1 MVQVG
6 LQSSRLRVLPALV
19 AARAILL
26 KMRNYR
32 HARFRREVALTNSLV
47 STVGLFFGLAVS
59 SPASAATGN
68 GSSGSFAFSGY
79 ISGTLKVPAF
89 LPSSDHTDCSITA
102 SNLRTDIPD
111 TDVFNWNEVELKVGG
126 KSKKISFIDLQ
137 LQVSKFGRTLVMAA
151 PKEGSSNSVFF
162 STGALYNWL
171 SESGSITTAKSGKS
185 GSVKGML
192 SAGAN
197 HSGTITIKGHCAGC
211 TILSN

>member
-1 MVQVG
+1 
-6 LQSSRLRVLPALV
+6 
-19 AARAILL
+19 
-26 KMRNYR
+26 MRNHRY
-32 HARFRREVALTNSLV
+32 ARFCRDIALTNSLV

-137 LQVSKFGRTLVMAA
+137 LQVSKFGRTLVIT
-151 PKEGSSNSVFF
+151 PKDGSADSVFF
-162 STGALYNWL
+162 STGAPYNWL

-185 GSVKGML
+185 GSVKGIL
-192 SAGAN
+192 SAGTN
-197 HSGTITIKGHCAGC
+197 HSGTVTIKGHWAGC